1 MIDLFKK
8 TMYMGLGLA
17 ELTREKVEEISRELV
32 KKGEISE
39 KEGRDLAEELS
50 RKADAA
56 KKDLE
61 KRVDKL
67 VKQALDRINV
77 ATKDELA
84 ALEKK
89 LNGKISALKAKKK

>member
-1 MIDLFKK
+1 MIDLVKK

-17 ELTREKVEEISRELV
+17 ELTREKVEEISKELV

-39 KEGRDLAEELS
+39 KEGRDLAEEIS
-50 RKADAA
+50 RKAEAA

-77 ATKDELA
+77 ATKDDLA
-84 ALEKK
+84 AVEKK
-89 LNGKISALKAKKK
+89 LNGKISALKAKK

>member
-1 MIDLFKK
+1 MIDLVKK

-17 ELTREKVEEISRELV
+17 ELTREKVEEISKELV

-39 KEGRDLAEELS
+39 KEGRDLAEEIS
-50 RKADAA
+50 RKAEAA
-56 KKDLE
+56 KKNLE

-77 ATKDELA
+77 ATKDDLA
-84 ALEKK
+84 AVEKK
-89 LNGKISALKAKKK
+89 LNGKISALKAKK

>member
-17 ELTREKVEEISRELV
+17 EITREKVEEISKELI

-39 KEGRDLAEELS
+39 KEGRNFVDEMTRKSEE
-50 RKADAA
+50 A
-56 KKDLE
+56 KKSLE

-77 ATKDELA
+77 ATKDDLA
-84 ALEKK
+84 KVEKK
-89 LNGKISALKAKKK
+89 FSGKIAALKAKK